1 MLCGD
6 GAFSFWQA
14 LQVFGVPR
22 NSADVYLGLPLQL
35 IKMQSLVLRV
45 AALELAKSDEPF
57 VFSWIAVDGNSLH
70 ERSTWSH
77 FVN

>member
-14 LQVFGVPR
+14 LQVFGVPT
-22 NSADVYLGLPLQL
+22 NSAEVYLGLPLQL
-35 IKMQSLVLRV
+35 MMMQGLKLRV

-70 ERSTWSH
+70 NRSTWSD
-77 FVN
+77 FVS